1 MEILTIGMQR
11 GVKMKK
17 FKERLLFVQDHQ
29 RKLMIEY
36 QDIINEYESSDLI
49 HENQV
54 LREQYEEM
62 RLSLTKLQD
71 KTKHMEEENVQLR
84 SSLTEQIYN
93 EKLNIIHV
101 SREKLETYFAARANN
116 YSNRLDTF
124 EHETKLKFRNLF
136 DQASSQLKEEK
147 EVTLARLAQ
156 MSTELNNTI
165 MQRRERLKEEGIRLR
180 QYASTGLDQLG
191 SEEVS
196 EEVMQKRIKQNQ
208 FEMKIGLNWISKL
221 GMLLL
226 ILAVGVAF
234 KYTYS
239 DIFNGYMKGSTFF
252 LLGALLLVSGEWL
265 FRRQKQTF
273 ALVLLGGGI
282 SVLYG
287 SIFYSYFLL
296 HIIDIIVGISLSV
309 LVSLTAVMLSLRFR
323 SRTICSL
330 GLVGGYLPLFSYM
343 GAYGLEGNAVYA
355 AMVYL
360 FLLNGFILLVSF
372 RQRWVIVNYISFMF
386 NVPSMIALVVLAPSE
401 AVSMVYV
408 VITFMMYLGITLVYP
423 FKVQMKLSWW
433 DFALLS
439 LNTTISCG
447 MLYVLF
453 ALAGLEDFN
462 GLLALVFCLIYIGL
476 GRFVEKFMQQEK
488 QTTLLFYATSLTFA
502 VLMIPFQFGVEWL
515 SMGWLVE
522 GILLTIYGNLNR
534 FKQLEKAGWGI
545 LALCLGTFF
554 WVDVLAYNFY
564 SYPDSHFALKYTFV
578 AIGMLVVTLFY
589 ANQEKSRTVHLY
601 NRPIE
606 AQIMTYFKYV
616 TLVNT
621 WFYLLFEAMHLYNRF
636 VSYDFAQNA
645 FYQGLLCALVTIS
658 LAYTLMKIKV
668 LYDVIV
674 KYYSLFLYGIGYIIC
689 LGVTITLP
697 ALSYDYSDNAAAEYI
712 ALGVLIAFNV
722 LVFFGI
728 RDFLI
733 AFIRQQ
739 YKSIELYPV
748 ILGIYLLGIL
758 TTFLMVQL
766 QLTDVG
772 LIFSMLYLLLAIVY
786 ITFGFRYKY
795 VYIRRL
801 GLGLTLFSTGK
812 LLLYDLSMLT
822 TGSKIVAYFCF
833 GLVLLGISYGY
844 QKVSSRMGESQHAE
858 DQLDSKS

>member
-1 MEILTIGMQR
+1 
-11 GVKMKK
+11 MKE
-17 FKERLLFVQDHQ
+17 FKDRLLFVQDHQ
-29 RKLMIEY
+29 RKLMKEY
-36 QDIINEYESSDLI
+36 QDIINEYESNDLI

-62 RLSLTKLQD
+62 KLSLTKLQD
-71 KTKHMEEENVQLR
+71 KTRHMEEENVQLR

-101 SREKLETYFAARANN
+101 SREKLEIYFAARANS
-116 YSNRLDTF
+116 YANRLETF
-124 EHETKLKFRNLF
+124 EDETKLKFRKLF

-147 EVTLARLAQ
+147 EATTARLTQ
-156 MSTELNNTI
+156 MSTELNDTI
-165 MQRRERLKEEGIRLR
+165 MKHRVRLKEDGLRLR
-180 QYASTGLDQLG
+180 QYASMGLDQLG
-191 SEEVS
+191 SEEIS

-252 LLGALLLVSGEWL
+252 LLGALMLVSGEWL
-265 FRRQKQTF
+265 FRKQRQTF

-296 HIIDIIVGISLSV
+296 HIIDIVVGLSLSV
-309 LVSLTAVMLSLRFR
+309 LVSITAVLLSLRFH

-343 GAYGLEGNAVYA
+343 GAFGLEGNAVYA

-386 NVPSMIALVVLAPSE
+386 NVPSMIALVAIAQSE
-401 AVSMVYV
+401 AVGMLYV

-423 FKVQMKLSWW
+423 FKVQTKLSWW
-433 DFALLS
+433 DFTLLA

-447 MLYVLF
+447 TLYVLF
-453 ALAGLEDFN
+453 AVADLEDFN
-462 GLLALVFCLIYIGL
+462 GLLALVFCLVYIGL

-502 VLMIPFQFGVEWL
+502 VLMIPFQFGVQWL

-534 FKQLEKAGWGI
+534 FKPLEKAGWGI
-545 LALCLGTFF
+545 LALCLGTFL
-554 WVDVLAYNFY
+554 WVDILANHLVDYQDVY
-564 SYPDSHFALKYTFV
+564 FALKYTFV
-578 AIGMLVVTLFY
+578 AIGMLMVTLFY
-589 ANQEKSRTVHLY
+589 AHQEKRHVAYLY

-606 AQIMTYFKYV
+606 ARMITYFKYV

-621 WFYLLFEAMHLYNRF
+621 WFYLLYEAAHLYHEF
-636 VSYDFAQNA
+636 VPYDVVHYN
-645 FYQGLLCALVTIS
+645 FYQGLMSALLTIA
-658 LAYTLMKIKV
+658 LAYTLMKITV
-668 LYDVIV
+668 LYDRIV
-674 KYYSLFLYGIGYIIC
+674 KYYSLFLYGVGYIIC
-689 LGVTITLP
+689 LGVTMALP
-697 ALSYDYSDNAAAEYI
+697 ALSYDHSDNGAAEYI
-712 ALGVLIAFNV
+712 ALGVLIGFNV

-739 YKSIELYPV
+739 YKSIEFYPV

-833 GLVLLGISYGY
+833 GLVLLGISYAY
-844 QKVSSRMGESQHAE
+844 QKVSSRMGEPQHAQE
-858 DQLDSKS
+858 QLDSKS

>member
-1 MEILTIGMQR
+1 M
-11 GVKMKK
+11 MKE
-17 FKERLLFVQDHQ
+17 FKDRLLFVQDHQ
-29 RKLMIEY
+29 RKLMKEY
-36 QDIINEYESSDLI
+36 QDIINEYESNDLI
-49 HENQV
+49 HENLV

-62 RLSLTKLQD
+62 KLGLTKLQD
-71 KTKHMEEENVQLR
+71 KTRHMEEENMQLR

-101 SREKLETYFAARANN
+101 SREKLETYFTARAN
-116 YSNRLDTF
+116 SHANRLETF
-124 EHETKLKFRNLF
+124 EDETKLKFRKLF

-147 EVTLARLAQ
+147 EAITARLTQ
-156 MSTELNNTI
+156 MSTELNDTL
-165 MQRRERLKEEGIRLR
+165 MKQRERVKEDGIRLR
-180 QYASTGLDQLG
+180 QYASMGLDQLG
-191 SEEVS
+191 AEEVT

-252 LLGALLLVSGEWL
+252 LLGALMLVCGEWL
-265 FRRQKQTF
+265 FRKQKQTF

-282 SVLYG
+282 SILYG

-296 HIIDIIVGISLSV
+296 HIIDIVVGISLSV
-309 LVSLTAVMLSLRFR
+309 LVSITAVLLSLRFQ

-386 NVPSMIALVVLAPSE
+386 NVPSMIALVVLAQSE
-401 AVSMVYV
+401 AISMLYV

-423 FKVQMKLSWW
+423 FKVQTKLSWW
-433 DFALLS
+433 DFTLLA
-439 LNTTISCG
+439 LNTTISCIA
-447 MLYVLF
+447 LYVLF
-453 ALAGLEDFN
+453 AAADLEDFN
-462 GLLALVFCLIYIGL
+462 GLLALVFCLVYIGL
-476 GRFVEKFMQQEK
+476 GRWVEKFMQQEK
-488 QTTLLFYATSLTFA
+488 QTTVLFYATSLTFA
-502 VLMIPFQFGVEWL
+502 VLMVPFQFGVEWL
-515 SMGWLVE
+515 FMGWLVE

-534 FKQLEKAGWGI
+534 FKPLEKAGWGI
-545 LALCLGTFF
+545 LALSLGTF
-554 WVDVLAYNFY
+554 VDMMANYFVGYG
-564 SYPDSHFALKYTFV
+564 DIHFALKYTFV
-578 AIGMLVVTLFY
+578 AIGMLMVTLFY
-589 ANQEKSRTVHLY
+589 AHQEKRHVAYLY

-606 AQIMTYFKYV
+606 AQMITYFKYV

-621 WFYLLFEAMHLYNRF
+621 WLYLLYEATYLYYKF
-636 VSYDFAQNA
+636 VPYDVVHYN
-645 FYQGLLCALVTIS
+645 FYQGLMSALLTIA
-658 LAYTLMKIKV
+658 LAYTLMKITM
-668 LYDVIV
+668 LYDRIV
-674 KYYSLFLYGIGYIIC
+674 KYYSLFLYGVGYIIC
-689 LGVTITLP
+689 LGVTMALP
-697 ALSYDYSDNAAAEYI
+697 ALSYDHSDNGAVEYI
-712 ALGVLIAFNV
+712 ALGVLIGFNV

-766 QLTDVG
+766 QLTDIG

-786 ITFGFRYKY
+786 IMFGFRYKY

-812 LLLYDLSMLT
+812 LLLYDLGLLT
-822 TGSKIVAYFCF
+822 TGSKIIAYFSF

-844 QKVSSRMGESQHAE
+844 QKVSSRMGESQRVE
-858 DQLDSKS
+858 DQLDSKG